1 MWRWRR
7 ETYSFNLTIV
17 HSEKEL
23 DGITS
28 NNICEKQFIELYKKQ
43 LKIGK
48 ETINICQPNFSRNIS
63 MTSTG

>member
-1 MWRWRR
+1 
-7 ETYSFNLTIV
+7 V